1 MRTTQTNHADKTG
14 GTDSSPLFAAI
25 RTAYETLAT
34 SRDRALYKA
43 VPGPAPAPGG
53 GDGGSEFRWAVEVGA
68 PSTRECTGGGVSVP
82 GTSSSRGRARPAK
95 GERPRPRV
103 PAKETNSSGGG
114 SRSSSEPLVGQGS
127 SFCRGKHASA
137 GLREGLG
144 GASRRGRHGARGRDT
159 QGTRGEPGSDDSKG
173 RQRKEK
179 LHAHDSAGGGTER
192 RERDLDVEG
201 QAGLAAEIDA
211 GITPSAAPRQAKGRD
226 KQQQPDRH
234 ARGGETQRGNAEK
247 EDEPVG
253 SEFGHQVSIGADWL
267 VQAPRPSDSH
277 SAPFFAGAGGA
288 HPPIAPLEG
297 QQQPRKPPPP
307 GDRSVEEDGDV
318 ARPHRLPRTPA
329 PPRAGSPLPLRSQPA
344 ATQTASFGRASTRP
358 LAENI
363 VTSGSEAAGEPSAVA
378 SSPAGSS
385 GERSQSEGEPTAGSC
400 SSHGP
405 FRDQLVETSATGSSL
420 SDDTSSSG
428 FGGGGGGGGCVQRLR
443 ERVTARGGGQ
453 YHNATACSS
462 PVSGVS
468 PDKVVGVVQR
478 LAFCRLCVG
487 AIEHRYLCVQGLIMK
502 LLFEVHNMCLVRTL
516 WVLSNNPPNRQYR
529 PQVG

>member
-1 MRTTQTNHADKTG
+1 M
-14 GTDSSPLFAAI
+14 
-25 RTAYETLAT
+25 
-34 SRDRALYKA
+34 
-43 VPGPAPAPGG
+43 
-53 GDGGSEFRWAVEVGA
+53 GA
-68 PSTRECTGGGVSVP
+68 PSARECTGGGVSVP

-95 GERPRPRV
+95 GERPKPRV

-114 SRSSSEPLVGQGS
+114 SRSSNEPLVGQSS

-144 GASRRGRHGARGRDT
+144 GASRRGRHGVRGRE
-159 QGTRGEPGSDDSKG
+159 GTRGEPGSDDSKG

-179 LHAHDSAGGGTER
+179 RHAHDSAGGGTER

-201 QAGLAAEIDA
+201 QADLAAEIDA
-211 GITPSAAPRQAKGRD
+211 GTTPSAAPRQAKGRD

-234 ARGGETQRGNAEK
+234 ARGGQTQRGNAEK

-277 SAPFFAGAGGA
+277 PAPFFASAGGA

-297 QQQPRKPPPP
+297 QKKPTPP

-344 ATQTASFGRASTRP
+344 ATQAASFGRAS
-358 LAENI
+358 NI
-363 VTSGSEAAGEPSAVA
+363 VTSGSEAAGAPSAVA

-400 SSHGP
+400 SFHGP

-420 SDDTSSSG
+420 SDG
-428 FGGGGGGGGCVQRLR
+428 FGGGGGGGGGGGCVQRLR

-453 YHNATACSS
+453 FHNATACSS

-468 PDKVVGVVQR
+468 PDRVVGVVQR

-487 AIEHRYLCVQGLIMK
+487 AIEHRYLCVQGLII
-502 LLFEVHNMCLVRTL
+502 FEAVVRSTHY
-516 WVLSNNPPNRQYR
+516 VPCGHS
-529 PQVG
+529 VGAVE